1 MTKKKEVAKPPA
13 KKVAVKKTL
22 ASLAELA
29 ASGSVSISALL
40 LQIYSLGAKG
50 TCLLKFA
57 IVPESAPMTL
67 SHLCHVAYDYNR
79 DKKNRSLKDMHIN
92 QACTSALFENIQNLS
107 STAELSITVTDP
119 MRAAGTTAHVT
130 SFAAALRFC
139 ADAAAKSKVP
149 VDTVYLPVS
158 LLELR
163 LLKELVDRNG
173 DDLTN
178 FTIYDGDDVSPWVE
192 SYFES
197 SIGSLEDKLDT
208 VSYSVPN
215 LQAFYEMNC
224 PAPDGMGVDTLMID
238 GRVPEIT
245 RTGDLEIGCVNVP
258 YKAVKLMYD
267 ECTKAKEEYEA
278 AKAKKATVKKKVVTV
293 KHTTGIK
300 GKE

>member
-1 MTKKKEVAKPPA
+1 MTKKKE
-13 KKVAVKKTL
+13 VAVKKTL

-40 LQIYSLGAKG
+40 LQLHNLGLGTKG

-57 IVPESAPMTL
+57 IVPESAPMVL
-67 SHLCHVAYDYNR
+67 QHLCDVAYDYNR
-79 DKKNRSLKDMHIN
+79 DKKNRAIKDVHVN
-92 QACTSALFENIQNLS
+92 QACTSALFTQIKDLS
-107 STAELSITVTDP
+107 ATATLSITVTDP

-149 VDTVYLPVS
+149 VDAVYLPVS

-178 FTIYDGDDVSPWVE
+178 FTLYGGDADVSPWVE
-192 SYFES
+192 SYVES
-197 SIGSLEDKLDT
+197 SLYSLEDKLDT
-208 VSYSVPN
+208 ISYSLPN
-215 LQAFYEMNC
+215 CQELYEMNC

-238 GRVPEIT
+238 GRVPSIADD
-245 RTGDLEIGCVNVP
+245 GDLEIGCVTVP

-278 AKAKKATVKKKVVTV
+278 AKAKKVATKKAVKKKVVSNN
-293 KHTTGIK
+293 
-300 GKE
+300 